1 MTTINQTKTFFLLD
15 FLEFSIKV
23 CIKDVTM
30 NSVKLNFSILILLF
44 SSFFTYGDTYTVGP
58 NQTYENL
65 NKIPWL
71 ELIAGD
77 TVLIHHRD
85 EPYRTKIGLHSI
97 GTKDKPVTI
106 SGVANYEGKLPIIS
120 GENATTPD
128 SLIDFFSEKW
138 DEANA
143 LILIKRDRSI
153 RWGLKPSHIIIENLI
168 LTGASTTNQFT
179 DQFGKKR
186 NYAQSSAAIWASLVD
201 TLSVK
206 NCQIIDNGNGIFVL
220 SKNSEEEISRNILIE
235 GNTFSN
241 NGVENSFRQHN
252 IYTQAAGIIIQH
264 NKINSLRPLSKGA
277 AIKDRS
283 SGTVIRYNKIF
294 AGAYAID
301 LVDPED
307 SYKILTQE
315 PNFHDTW
322 VYGNTIISAA
332 NNENR
337 VYASRLIHYGGDTG
351 VTEIY
356 RKGTLH
362 FFHNTVFLDIYST
375 HNSLPLSWRTRLF
388 IMDTNDES
396 VEASNNI
403 FYSHGDTNV
412 SWLSGFGHLTLS
424 GTNWVS
430 TNTAVNADNIEFSGS
445 YTNNSKMILGKTIG
459 FTDIESYNFKLR
471 NGSSALDSASLSD
484 KNSSELHPLTSQYN
498 EDTMTSPR
506 RIEGTYSDLGAFEGK
521 AIGDGPFDSKDNII
535 IDPEALDSWPLASA
549 GPFTENVTGIKS
561 VYPAPLTKVSLL
573 DKLEI
578 QFASDTIYEWTS
590 GRKLK
595 LYDNNANLLADIDLE
610 PGSPNEGEHSIS
622 FLLSDLGIKNVGIYY
637 ITIDSGFVKFPSTP
651 WKTAKVSNSQWIFA
665 AVDDINNT
673 TPIDPNNSAT
683 WPITYTGPLAD
694 PVSGIT
700 ELYPAPIT
708 KVLKTDNV
716 EISFSSV
723 ATFEWTSGRKLSV
736 YDEHSTLISTL
747 DLQEGDINEGTS
759 KLSYS
764 LNELGI
770 LNIGIYNLVL
780 DYGFVKLA
788 QSPWRNSLLDYGQWK
803 FVVVESY

>member
-1 MTTINQTKTFFLLD
+1 MI
-15 FLEFSIKV
+15 
-23 CIKDVTM
+23 
-30 NSVKLNFSILILLF
+30 SVKLNFSILILLF
-44 SSFFTYGDTYTVGP
+44 TSFFTFADTYKVGP

-65 NKIPWL
+65 NTVPWL

-77 TVLIHHRD
+77 TVLIHYRE
-85 EPYRTKIGLHSI
+85 EPYRTKIGLNSI

-106 SGVANYEGKLPIIS
+106 SGVANVEGKLPIIS
-120 GENATTPD
+120 GDNATTPD
-128 SLIDFFSEKW
+128 SLIGFFSEQW
-138 DEANA
+138 DEANG

-168 LTGASTTNQFT
+168 LTGATTTNQFT
-179 DQFGKKR
+179 DQFGQER

-201 TLSVK
+201 TLTVK

-220 SKNSEEEISRNILIE
+220 SKNSEEEISRDIIIE
-235 GNTFSN
+235 GNTFSD

-252 IYTQAAGIIIQH
+252 IYTQAAGIIIQY
-264 NKINSLRPLSKGA
+264 NKINSLRPLSRGA

-375 HNSLPLSWRTRLF
+375 HDSLPLSWRTRLF

-430 TNTAVNADNIEFSGS
+430 TNTAVNADNIAFSGS
-445 YTNNSKMILGKTIG
+445 YTNNSKIILGKTIG
-459 FTDIESYNFKLR
+459 FTDIDSYNFKLK
-471 NGSSALDSASLSD
+471 NGSSALDSATLSD

-506 RIEGTYSDLGAFEGK
+506 TIEGAYSDLGAFEGK
-521 AIGDGPFDSKDNII
+521 TIGDGPFDSKDNII
-535 IDPEALDSWPLASA
+535 IDPEAIDSWPLASA
-549 GPFTENVTGIKS
+549 DPFIESVTGITS

-578 QFASDTIYEWTS
+578 QFSSDTVYEWTS
-590 GRKLK
+590 DRKLK

-637 ITIDSGFVKFPSTP
+637 ITIDSGFVKFQSAP

-665 AVDDINNT
+665 AVDDISNT
-673 TPIDPNNSAT
+673 TPINPDNSAT
-683 WPITYTGPLAD
+683 WPITYTGPLAE
-694 PVSGIT
+694 PVAGIT
-700 ELYPAPIT
+700 EIYPAPIT
-708 KVLKTDNV
+708 KVLKTDNL
-716 EISFSSV
+716 EISFSS
-723 ATFEWTSGRKLSV
+723 ASTFDWTSGRELSV
-736 YDEHSTLISTL
+736 YDEYSTLISTL
-747 DLQEGDINEGTS
+747 DLKEGDINEGNS

-770 LNIGIYNLVL
+770 SNTGVYNIVL

-788 QSPWRNSLLDYGQWK
+788 QSPWRNYLIDYGQWK
-803 FVVVESY
+803 FIVVESY